1 MKGSN
6 DGQHWKHSVCA
17 VDRRV
22 VVHSCGVLHKDRLVG
37 VPSGWR
43 DLLSHR
49 LCAWHW
55 HLVRVVLMARDQVA
69 LEILKAIVSA
79 DWKFVLVDGVET
91 WDDKAIE
98 RSYELADKFI
108 AFNKTKETEQ

>member
-1 MKGSN
+1 
-6 DGQHWKHSVCA
+6 
-17 VDRRV
+17 
-22 VVHSCGVLHKDRLVG
+22 
-37 VPSGWR
+37 
-43 DLLSHR
+43 
-49 LCAWHW
+49 
-55 HLVRVVLMARDQVA
+55 MARDQVA